1 MIETT
6 LKIFF
11 ATFVLLAATMPIEA
25 ATINAR
31 LQEKIDANPMQFYS
45 AYIVMTDN
53 SAEPQ
58 LARSLGLDLYTREAG
73 HAIAVKHLKDKAKAS
88 QTDLLEYLGAQ
99 SALGHVSSYKGYWID
114 NVVGVTAKGSLL
126 GEISRRSDIE
136 AIYGIESVPL
146 IVPISSLSPG
156 SAPAESIASALKV
169 IGADSMWALGYTG
182 EGRIVC
188 SFDTGI
194 DGTHPALSGSWRG
207 NNGYSWEESW
217 FDPVFGDSVP
227 HTTPTRPQHGTHTM
241 GIMVGHDDATGD
253 TVGVA
258 PGAQWISAAVVYLAG
273 QRLLEAFE
281 WAADPVGNPN
291 TVTDVPDVISHS
303 WGYKNTYSGCEDVFW
318 GAIDNLEALGAVCI
332 FAAGNDGGGS
342 TQQSIR
348 NPANRA
354 SSPYNTFAVGMI
366 DPTEPGFPVFYQSS
380 RGPSDCDGV
389 SLKPQ
394 VAAPGVNIWS
404 TVPVINGSYNY
415 NTGTSMACPHVAAA
429 VALLRQYNPNA
440 PVDSIKK
447 ALMETAIDIEEPG
460 TDFKSGHGL
469 IYIPAALEVL
479 VPNNAPNIFISTI
492 TNKLPDP
499 GDAIEVTVSLGNSGL
514 GLADVIATLRSEN
527 PDAVVTD
534 SSFFFGNIS
543 MGGEAN
549 NDGSPFEVVFDAD
562 IVPGTD
568 ISLTLHITG
577 SDSYAIDIPLVFTV
591 GERAVRST
599 FVHDVGNVSFGASNY
614 GIYGFAHLS
623 VVDLELPG
631 FTWPNDGS
639 GENNLYEMGLL
650 IATDENHVSD
660 NVRNPIYK
668 PDNDFEVSP
677 GGDLQFLEPGPDADE
692 ESFSIFDDSRAEHP
706 IGVRV
711 SQRTL
716 AFADSPHD
724 DYVMIVYGIRNTA
737 DQPVENLV
745 AGIFTDWDWPYGG
758 GSAGSRDRVGFEVS
772 TNVGY
777 MYSSED
783 PEYRGVAVLS
793 NGGATSFRAIKNSDY
808 TGDDDGGTDR
818 EKWEFMTGGIV
829 DTSNYLSSPDHSCLI
844 ASGPFNLAVGGSVE
858 VAFAIIGAPSVIE
871 LRSTAG
877 HAREKYVEIVGSVG
891 DTIPP
896 SFTVNLLPNPVLP
909 FELDVIA
916 CPSEPLLPGPDAI
929 ITAPVNSD
937 TIGMT
942 QLCDRDAATYSL
954 DYQIEESGPYTIS
967 VCGADTA
974 NLYGC
979 SETTFSAALIHAED
993 GASLVSY
1000 SGLYELTIP
1009 PLSFSRDALLLCWEE
1024 YPTDGNMTGLN
1035 MPSDVTPVLLIKTES
1050 ASRKLKSHATLT
1062 VDLNKLDMTPDE
1074 LRSVVLLHLE
1084 DEGVRELDAR
1094 LDLTDGEL
1102 TAEISALGT
1111 YLIGLSSAADDGGDD
1126 DVTTPSAYRLDQNWP
1141 NPFNTGTTI
1150 SFNLSD
1156 PGPVKLDIY
1165 NILGQKVVTLVD
1177 KYLSGGSHDISWDG
1191 TNSDGDNCGSGVY
1204 FYRLKTDAFSEIKR
1218 MLLLK

>member
-1 MIETT
+1 MIETS
-6 LKIFF
+6 LKILF
-11 ATFVLLAATMPIEA
+11 ATLILFAATMPIEA
-25 ATINAR
+25 ATINIR

-45 AYIVMTDN
+45 AYIVMADN
-53 SAEPQ
+53 SVEPK
-58 LARSLGLDLYTREAG
+58 LAQSLGLDLYTREAG

-126 GEISRRSDIE
+126 GEISRRSDVE
-136 AIYGIESVPL
+136 AIYEIENAPL
-146 IVPISSLSPG
+146 IVPVKPPSPS
-156 SAPAESIASALKV
+156 SAPAESLTSALKV

-227 HTTPTRPQHGTHTM
+227 HTTPIRPQHGTHTM

-258 PGAQWISAAVVYLAG
+258 PAAQWISAAVVDVAG

-281 WAADPVGNPN
+281 WAADPDGNPN
-291 TVTDVPDVISHS
+291 TVTDVPDVVSHS
-303 WGYKNTYSGCEDVFW
+303 WGYRNTDSGCEDVFW

-460 TDFKSGHGL
+460 VDFTSGKGL
-469 IYIPAALEVL
+469 IYIPAALEAL
-479 VPNNAPNIFISTI
+479 APNNAPNVFISTI
-492 TNKLPDP
+492 TNQLPDP
-499 GDAIEVTVSLGNSGL
+499 GDIIEITVSLSNSGL

-549 NDGSPFEVVFDAD
+549 NDGSPFEVIFDVA
-562 IVPGTD
+562 IISGTD

-577 SDSYAIDIPLVFTV
+577 SDSYAKDIPLVFTV
-591 GERAVRST
+591 GEKAVRST
-599 FVHDVGNVSFGASNY
+599 FVHDIGNVSFGASNY

-639 GENNLYEMGLL
+639 GENNLFEMGLL
-650 IATDENHVSD
+650 IAADENHVSD
-660 NVRNPIYK
+660 NVRNPIYQ

-706 IGVRV
+706 IGVR
-711 SQRTL
+711 
-716 AFADSPHD
+716 
-724 DYVMIVYGIRNTA
+724 I
-737 DQPVENLV
+737 
-745 AGIFTDWDWPYGG
+745 
-758 GSAGSRDRVGFEVS
+758 
-772 TNVGY
+772 
-777 MYSSED
+777 
-783 PEYRGVAVLS
+783 
-793 NGGATSFRAIKNSDY
+793 
-808 TGDDDGGTDR
+808 
-818 EKWEFMTGGIV
+818 
-829 DTSNYLSSPDHSCLI
+829 
-844 ASGPFNLAVGGSVE
+844 
-858 VAFAIIGAPSVIE
+858 
-871 LRSTAG
+871 
-877 HAREKYVEIVGSVG
+877 
-891 DTIPP
+891 
-896 SFTVNLLPNPVLP
+896 
-909 FELDVIA
+909 
-916 CPSEPLLPGPDAI
+916 
-929 ITAPVNSD
+929 
-937 TIGMT
+937 
-942 QLCDRDAATYSL
+942 
-954 DYQIEESGPYTIS
+954 
-967 VCGADTA
+967 
-974 NLYGC
+974 
-979 SETTFSAALIHAED
+979 
-993 GASLVSY
+993 
-1000 SGLYELTIP
+1000 
-1009 PLSFSRDALLLCWEE
+1009 
-1024 YPTDGNMTGLN
+1024 
-1035 MPSDVTPVLLIKTES
+1035 
-1050 ASRKLKSHATLT
+1050 
-1062 VDLNKLDMTPDE
+1062 
-1074 LRSVVLLHLE
+1074 
-1084 DEGVRELDAR
+1084 
-1094 LDLTDGEL
+1094 
-1102 TAEISALGT
+1102 
-1111 YLIGLSSAADDGGDD
+1111 
-1126 DVTTPSAYRLDQNWP
+1126 
-1141 NPFNTGTTI
+1141 
-1150 SFNLSD
+1150 
-1156 PGPVKLDIY
+1156 
-1165 NILGQKVVTLVD
+1165 
-1177 KYLSGGSHDISWDG
+1177 
-1191 TNSDGDNCGSGVY
+1191 
-1204 FYRLKTDAFSEIKR
+1204 
-1218 MLLLK
+1218 